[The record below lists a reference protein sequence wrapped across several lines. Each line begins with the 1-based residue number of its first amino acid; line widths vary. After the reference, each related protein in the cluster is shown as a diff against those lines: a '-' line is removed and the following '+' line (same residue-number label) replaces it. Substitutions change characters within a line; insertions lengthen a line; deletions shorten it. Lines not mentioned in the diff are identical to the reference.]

1 MFYERYVALCE
12 AHGVTPSRAAMEAG
26 LSKSTV
32 SKWKASPEA
41 KPTGNAIKKLCD
53 YFGITVSE
61 LLEEETPIPAAVSD
75 RDIMFALFG
84 GRADITEEMYE
95 EVKAFANF
103 VYQREEAK
111 KQK

>member
-1 MFYERYVALCE
+1 MFYDRYVALCTE
-12 AHGVTPSRAAMEAG
+12 HGVTPSRAATEAG

-32 SKWKASPEA
+32 TKWKTNPEA
-41 KPTGNAIKKLCD
+41 KPTGNAMKKLCD

-61 LLEEETPIPAAVSD
+61 LLGEERGVEVSD

-84 GRADITEEMYE
+84 GREDITEEMYQ
-95 EVKAFANF
+95 EVKAFADF

-111 KQK
+111 KSK